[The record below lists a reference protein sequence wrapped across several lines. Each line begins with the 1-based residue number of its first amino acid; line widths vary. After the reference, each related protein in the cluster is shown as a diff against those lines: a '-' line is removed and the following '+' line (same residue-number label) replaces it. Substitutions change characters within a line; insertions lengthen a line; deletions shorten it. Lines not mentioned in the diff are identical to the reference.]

1 MFIISAIYFF
11 TKGYKLICGQ
21 IEEILRFKKINQF
34 NNKNAIN
41 FENKYKEFIPQIIS
55 SSENNKIN
63 KSNIKFLV
71 TPEINLSKGTLNN
84 KISKIKEKTTSLNN
98 INYEEFEMNNISYSE
113 ALKIDKRTFCEFYL
127 SLIKV
132 NHIVIFTF
140 NPNKDYNPYIVK
152 ICLFFFLFYLQ
163 MFVNALF
170 FNDSTLHEIFEDK
183 GVFNFSY
190 VLPHIFY
197 TVIICSIF
205 NAIFKYIYLIQKDI
219 LGIKHE
225 KNINL
230 LNARVVNTMNCL
242 KIKFLCFFI
251 INIILLLFF
260 WYYLSCFYLVYKKTQ
275 LYLIK
280 VILISYS
287 FSLIYNFCN
296 FFD

>member
-1 MFIISAIYFF
+1 M
-11 TKGYKLICGQ
+11 
-21 IEEILRFKKINQF
+21 
-34 NNKNAIN
+34 
-41 FENKYKEFIPQIIS
+41 
-55 SSENNKIN
+55 
-63 KSNIKFLV
+63 
-71 TPEINLSKGTLNN
+71 NN

-170 FNDSTLHEIFEDK
+170 FNDSALHQIFKDK
-183 GVFNFSY
+183 GLFNFSY
-190 VLPHIFY
+190 VLPNIFY
-197 TVIICSIF
+197 SVIICSIF

-287 FSLIYNFCN
+287 FSLIYPFVIFLLPGIFRISSLKKPEKC
-296 FFD
+296 FYAISKFLQFL